1 VEEGLK
7 HYLRAAYR
15 DDLGARRDVLQR
27 LRQLG
32 HGSLSAV
39 LARAFAPDVV
49 HLDGWALA
57 QIGAVEPLTEEDL
70 DDLMPWRSAAA
81 ACRCIAQA
89 LKEHTGRSWHVRA
102 SGPPLALL
110 RVGPPKGRLLPGGE
124 LTEEDRRVLAERF
137 GRRATSI
144 KSPAL
149 TFEATA
155 AGLRECLAR
164 AEGREYVSAPEEQG
178 G

>member
-1 VEEGLK
+1 VEEGLR

-15 DDLGARRDVLQR
+15 GDLGARRDVLQR

-32 HGSLSAV
+32 HGSLAAV

-81 ACRCIAQA
+81 TCRAVAQA
-89 LKEHTGRSWHVRA
+89 LQEHTGRAWHVRA
-102 SGPPLALL
+102 SGGPLALL
-110 RVGPPKGRLLPGGE
+110 RVGPPKGRLLPDGE
-124 LTEEDRRVLAERF
+124 LTEEDRQALAERF
-137 GRRATSI
+137 RRPARI
-144 KSPAL
+144 VKGPAL

-155 AGLRECLAR
+155 PGLRECLAR
-164 AEGREYVSAPEEQG
+164 AEGRAYVSAPEELG
-178 G
+178 T